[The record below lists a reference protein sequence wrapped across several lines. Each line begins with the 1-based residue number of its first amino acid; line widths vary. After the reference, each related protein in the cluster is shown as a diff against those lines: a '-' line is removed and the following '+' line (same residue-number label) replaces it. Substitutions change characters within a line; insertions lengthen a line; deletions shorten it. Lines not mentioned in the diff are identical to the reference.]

1 MQPDTSS
8 ENNVLTK
15 WRCPAP
21 KLAIKTLTFSIL
33 YGTQVLP
40 FCSAYFN
47 EDGYCALHWCLT
59 TNCSWSHK
67 TGHVVSCDPN
77 HESHYKLL
85 LYFFS
90 VFSVKKSLVKNR
102 SKILT
107 TNCYFDFFDWI
118 LLPYKT
124 RLLRFASARRHRGLQ
139 NHRVQRVYSGPQGLA
154 FCSGNSDRDAAGCSL
169 ADPGPAKCVLP
180 SKNMHHPC
188 LSSPTKCFPSSIR

>member
-90 VFSVKKSLVKNR
+90 KKITSKIDQKSLLQTAISIFLIGSYCLTKLDCYDLLLHDVTGDY
-102 SKILT
+102 KIIG
-107 TNCYFDFFDWI
+107 F
-118 LLPYKT
+118 
-124 RLLRFASARRHRGLQ
+124 RGFI
-139 NHRVQRVYSGPQGLA
+139 VGPKA
-154 FCSGNSDRDAAGCSL
+154 
-169 ADPGPAKCVLP
+169 
-180 SKNMHHPC
+180 
-188 LSSPTKCFPSSIR
+188 

>member
-47 EDGYCALHWCLT
+47 EDGYCALQWCLT

-90 VFSVKKSLVKNR
+90 VFSVKKHS
-102 SKILT
+102 SKIDQKSLLQTAISFFWIGSYCLT
-107 TNCYFDFFDWI
+107 KVDCYD
-118 LLPYKT
+118 LLLHDITGDYKIIG
-124 RLLRFASARRHRGLQ
+124 FRGFI
-139 NHRVQRVYSGPQGLA
+139 VGPKA
-154 FCSGNSDRDAAGCSL
+154 
-169 ADPGPAKCVLP
+169 
-180 SKNMHHPC
+180 
-188 LSSPTKCFPSSIR
+188 